1 MRRLHTARLRAG
13 AREQRAFLAFAA
25 SAVAAAA
32 VVWFAMP
39 HEREV
44 TSVWVLLFKLV
55 PVLLVTEAIA
65 RLDPSILRRDWIAKL
80 AIPGVFLVFFCWF
93 VPKIFF
99 YSDDFDRLYYLM
111 LTLTPMMILGFVLA
125 YRLGGGA
132 ASQVRRL
139 AVGMLLL
146 MLSGLEDLAFLVV
159 NHGNFPASSQYANIP
174 DVWTWASHMT
184 VFLGHPPT
192 KHEAFAFIAVHVALA
207 LLAFFLPQRHVTG
220 LLRRARLA
228 RLLPRYSGV
237 RS

>member
-1 MRRLHTARLRAG
+1 MSTLSASPSRAK
-13 AREQRAFLAFAA
+13 AREQLPFLAAA
-25 SAVAAAA
+25 TGALVAAAI
-32 VVWFAMP
+32 VWFVLP
-39 HEREV
+39 HSRTV
-44 TSVWVLLFKLV
+44 SSVWVLLFKLV
-55 PVLLVTEAIA
+55 PVLLAAEAIA
-65 RLDPSILRRDWIAKL
+65 RLDPAILRRAWIHKL
-80 AIPGVFLVFFCWF
+80 AIPGVFLVFFAWF

-111 LTLTPMMILGFVLA
+111 LTLTPVVILGLVLA

-159 NHGNFPASSQYANIP
+159 NHSHFPASSTYAHIP
-174 DVWTWASHMT
+174 DVWTWASHMA

-192 KHEAFAFIAVHVALA
+192 KHEAFAFIAVHVTLA
-207 LLAFFLPQRHVTG
+207 LLVFFLPQRYVTG
-220 LLRRARLA
+220 LVRRAR
-228 RLLPRYSGV
+228 RVRPLPRVSGA